1 MGFVVRLY
9 FVSPK
14 RTILRL
20 IAKRAGKVLSVPSAL
35 FCFLLFSYLF
45 AFIYPVWS
53 QTTNFTPNYFQQS
66 NNYIKSNLFRQEIA
80 RFEINVVRGNKAPLP
95 ITQVPRVN
103 KDDILKVRLLD
114 EAVNGI
120 KLDQSLWDWTFLVTY
135 INPNRR
141 TAEFAKNKFQK
152 DEPGT
157 VSDEIRFSKQGWYRE
172 YSFTVPYDSQ
182 PVFFLYPRPK
192 YRKQLLKVVSR
203 NYEDIRKLGEKTIEI
218 AGAYAQ
224 IGLFL
229 NELQMVLNRNAQMY
243 GYTYNPNSATNPYSP
258 YNPYPTNP
266 ANPNAE
272 IPLFGLPTVPMLN
285 QVVEGL
291 ARSFN
296 IALPSC
302 WGNIQ
307 NYNNYGNY
315 GGGSNSGYSSYGG
328 YNYNNANNAADFV
341 NRAQCVA
348 KNINLEDFDVSVMKM
363 WQQGGVFLAAE
374 LQKKYPQIAYWINIA
389 AAAIDFIVKVFQK
402 SPLRIVPTIVQSS
415 DNQSGAYAG
424 TYGTSYAYS
433 NSSGS
438 SAGNQQPV
446 KLSLF
451 AESQPNEGHFVT
463 AYPIVV
469 HKWQPEPDPEV
480 ISLYPPVLSTPC
492 LQTGQNILKN
502 TDISQ
507 AWSEDKYS
515 RDFKLVMS
523 STNGFRKEFPL
534 RKNIGL
540 GGWELNLTAED
551 LNQIPK
557 IGMTLES
564 ELVGLRGFNE
574 IKSPKFDL
582 PLAVGGSWEIT
593 HETQKDF
600 SVGGKRKITL
610 RNSMGSCRC
619 LQRVIYKPS
628 FGGQFVF
635 EASADQN
642 NPHSLQF
649 SADGREVSFE
659 IETSSFQPGQGTLE
673 IKTYGDNQTMMM
685 NQQNGNNLPLKLY
698 PLPPNITNVKIAK
711 GDREAL
717 LSGERLEQIQSI
729 RINGRRAV
737 LLNPNQGYGNAP
749 YQPNYQNQ
757 GNPNS
762 SANSPSNSPLYQPN
776 RPPNGQTR
784 PPVYQ
789 NQQPNA
795 ANQSPNSQF
804 NSAQIANRNNL
815 NGEFQ
820 SQYSNLNQN
829 EKVFVFEDHN
839 TQQTENNISLEL
851 VLEDERYFQNPR
863 TFSASA
869 ARPAII
875 APPTK
880 EIEGLL
886 WQDQPFDEAP
896 VRTANPATLSVLA
909 ALGLFPV
916 ETNGITV
923 RLQNKL
929 TDHDFKVE
937 NIEIETRIEG
947 SQINLNVL
955 PQVSFEVLDWKTVK
969 LNFLLQPAVQK
980 LLGGRRIQFR
990 MKDKLRGDS
999 DWYTL
1004 KQTFVRSPNIEAIK
1018 CSSQSSPGSQSPQ
1031 NSPSSGVGETNQLN
1045 TSVQNSVNS
1054 GTSNPVNF
1062 LPCELTG
1069 SGIDYISQV
1078 SVDGG
1083 RSWFPSLPNNLSTQ
1097 PLPDQRTMA
1106 RIPHLENKNQFLIK
1120 LRDHASGEG
1129 ILISDFTY
1137 SNSVKTTKRN
1147 VTQVNQTPLNQP
1159 RANQKPSNIPQSKN
1173 SQKN

>member
-20 IAKRAGKVLSVPSAL
+20 IAKRAGKVLSLSSAL
-35 FCFLLFSYLF
+35 FCFLLFSFLF

-53 QTTNFTPNYFQQS
+53 QTTNFAPTYFQQS

-302 WGNIQ
+302 WGNTQ

-328 YNYNNANNAADFV
+328 YNYNNANNNAADFI

-492 LQTGQNILKN
+492 LQSGQNILKN

-593 HETQKDF
+593 PETQKDF

-642 NPHSLQF
+642 NPHNLQF

-673 IKTYGDNQTMMM
+673 IKTYGDNQTMMV

-717 LSGERLEQIQSI
+717 MTGERLEQIQSI
-729 RINGRRAV
+729 RINGKRAYFLSKNQLV
-737 LLNPNQGYGNAP
+737 NSYSSQPNNYLNNQQNPNI
-749 YQPNYQNQ
+749 
-757 GNPNS
+757 NPNINQNRIPNT
-762 SANSPSNSPLYQPN
+762 NSRNVPN
-776 RPPNGQTR
+776 QRPVN
-784 PPVYQ
+784 
-789 NQQPNA
+789 
-795 ANQSPNSQF
+795 NQSPNPNNPNVPAGDNQPTQAQNPNQPSNQF
-804 NSAQIANRNNL
+804 
-815 NGEFQ
+815 E
-820 SQYSNLNQN
+820 SQYANLSQN
-829 EKVFVFEDHN
+829 PNERIVVFEDPN
-839 TQQTENNISLEL
+839 ARQIETTVTLEL
-851 VLEDERYFQNPR
+851 ELEDNRTFQNPKN
-863 TFSASA
+863 FSASLS
-869 ARPAII
+869 RPAIVSNELR
-875 APPTK
+875 
-880 EIEGLL
+880 EIEGVLFNNETGEPENPSKSGI
-886 WQDQPFDEAP
+886 QRSSQKPSIDFSNYP
-896 VRTANPATLSVLA
+896 VFLI
-909 ALGLFPV
+909 
-916 ETNGITV
+916 ETTGITV
-923 RLQNKL
+923 KLQNML

-937 NIEIETRIEG
+937 NIRIETRFERSQTNSG
-947 SQINLNVL
+947 SAVQTA
-955 PQVSFEVLDWKTVK
+955 FEVLDWKNIK
-969 LNFLLQPAVQK
+969 LNFLIGEQVQK
-980 LLGGRRIQFR
+980 LLGGRRLQFR
-990 MKDKLRGDS
+990 ISDRERGAS
-999 DWYTL
+999 DWYTI
-1004 KQTFVRSPNIEAIK
+1004 KQTFIRTPSIESIK
-1018 CSSQSSPGSQSPQ
+1018 CTNEMESQ
-1031 NSPSSGVGETNQLN
+1031 
-1045 TSVQNSVNS
+1045 
-1054 GTSNPVNF
+1054 
-1062 LPCELTG
+1062 CELKG
-1069 SGIDYISQV
+1069 EGIDYIARV

-1083 RSWFPSLPNNLSTQ
+1083 QSWYPQSPNSLQTHPTPDGKISAMIPL
-1097 PLPDQRTMA
+1097 LPDKSSL
-1106 RIPHLENKNQFLIK
+1106 RII
-1120 LRDHASGEG
+1120 LRDFPVNNGFPVT
-1129 ILISDFTY
+1129 DFTFQ
-1137 SNSVKTTKRN
+1137 NSLKRSLVKKS
-1147 VTQVNQTPLNQP
+1147 QTGTNEQKLNQVQSSP
-1159 RANQKPSNIPQSKN
+1159 INSTKSGQSGQVQKPANETKGKTKKQN
-1173 SQKN
+1173 